1 MRKTSSLSALL
12 LLLLPFGHLKAQN
25 PTDFSIDRLSPEVTR
40 FKIGDLILFDG
51 SGVTLDV
58 TLLGLPATANID
70 AFSYGK
76 DKLVPFGPGFFVA
89 LDFSVDRKAVG
100 AGGAV
105 SAQVALDSAAGDKF
119 RMYILKSGRSI
130 GPFLE
135 SNSDKHG
142 LTKPGPIQSDIDGLS
157 YVAGPKK
164 PIFWSVDFP
173 TAQALGLD
181 AATIYVTK
189 EPGVSGYKVY
199 RSRAQMQLPALED
212 IDGLAVADAGVV
224 GEFDAA
230 DVVYISLTGSQTR
243 ATYCGGGGTT
253 GNDCIIQIEPTRG
266 PGLSP
271 PGRRVVTNVQLDL
284 LGTPNPDQLDAF
296 TGVDPGPCLDSLPPP
311 PRQQQQRPATAEQG
325 RAISACINRYNSA
338 RAAPRK

>member
-1 MRKTSSLSALL
+1 MRKTLPLVALL
-12 LLLLPFGHLKAQN
+12 LLPATHLEAQN

-40 FKIGDLILFDG
+40 FKIGDLIVSNG
-51 SGVTLDV
+51 SAVALDV
-58 TLLGLPATANID
+58 TMLGLPASANID

-76 DKLVPFGPGFFVA
+76 DRLVPFGPGFFVA

-119 RMYILKSGRSI
+119 RMYILRSGRSI

-135 SNSDKHG
+135 SNSDQHG
-142 LTKPGPIQSDIDGLS
+142 LTKPGPVQSDIDALS
-157 YVAGPKK
+157 FVAGAKK

-199 RSRAQMQLPALED
+199 RSRAQMQLPAFED
-212 IDGLAVADAGVV
+212 IDGLAVADGGTV

-230 DVVYISLTGSQTR
+230 DVVYISLIGSTTR
-243 ATYCGGGGTT
+243 AAYCGGGGNP
-253 GNDCIIQIEPTRG
+253 GNDCVIQIEPTRG
-266 PGLSP
+266 PGITP
-271 PGRRVVTNVQLDL
+271 PGRMVITPAQLDL
-284 LGTPNPDQLDAF
+284 STLASPDQLDAI
-296 TGVDPGPCLDSLPPP
+296 TGVDPGPCLDSLPPRR
-311 PRQQQQRPATAEQG
+311 RQQQPREAAAEAG
-325 RAISACINRYNSA
+325 RALSGCISRYHA
-338 RAAPRK
+338 RLAPRK

>member
-1 MRKTSSLSALL
+1 MRKHLVALL
-12 LLLLPFGHLKAQN
+12 FLLLPLAHLRAQN

-40 FKIGDLILFDG
+40 FKVGDLILFDG
-51 SGVTLDV
+51 SGIALDV
-58 TLLGLPATANID
+58 TMLGLPAMANVD

-76 DKLVPFGPGFFVA
+76 DRLVPFGPGFFVA
-89 LDFSVDRKAVG
+89 LDFSVSRQSLG

-119 RMYILKSGRSI
+119 RMYILRSGRSI

-142 LTKPGPIQSDIDGLS
+142 LTKPGPVQSNIDGLS
-157 YVAGPKK
+157 FVSGPKM
-164 PIFWSVDFP
+164 PIFWSVDIP

-189 EPGVSGYKVY
+189 EPGVSGYQVY

-212 IDGLAVADAGVV
+212 IDGLAVADGGTV
-224 GEFDAA
+224 GAFDAA
-230 DVVYISLTGSQTR
+230 DVVYISLTGSATR
-243 ATYCGGGGTT
+243 AGYCGGAGI
-253 GNDCIIQIEPTRG
+253 GNDCVIQIEPTRG
-266 PGLSP
+266 PGLIP
-271 PGRRVVTNVQLDL
+271 PGRMVVTNAQLDL
-284 LGTPNPDQLDAF
+284 VGTPNPDQLDAF

-311 PRQQQQRPATAEQG
+311 PRQQQPPPRQANEALG
-325 RAISACINRYNSA
+325 RTISSCIA
-338 RAAPRK
+338 RHNARVAPRR